1 MTDPLY
7 DVFVSYRRSD
17 GSKTAQWIRRELEA
31 FRAPRALRHKFSRK
45 LRVYL
50 DVAFEKGTV
59 DFYEHTI
66 RPALMASRHLV
77 VIATPDAALRENS
90 ERDWIKREIDEFS
103 AGANGSNLLLVRG
116 LGPFDGPL
124 PADLATRFENIE
136 IVDLRDVS
144 RFWYLNPLRASRIA
158 NEKIKLIAPIIGIDA
173 SDMPILRR
181 EEERRQQSRIALILG
196 ASLAIF
202 AAIST
207 LTVFALHSRARATV
221 ALESSLASTGSLIL
235 SLGRAAGGGG
245 RARQELNSLIG
256 DACDVF
262 DKLRVEANADP
273 RASPLVVCYGRR
285 ASDHENLKELPQ
297 ARKLLDVAIL
307 QSLAI
312 HQRSRQSDDARSVV
326 TALSQLQ
333 GFLDQHGTPQER
345 TAHLRR
351 TGQILEEL
359 IAEQP
364 DEISLVEARLRAVA
378 GIAALTDVDKAPDEL
393 IAELD
398 RVADLAAQSAPTAY
412 RQRTNILVW
421 RARLLMTASLFTWA
435 SHPGDAL
442 ARLARADEALDLA
455 AAAADVEPRPK
466 PAARL
471 DVIDACVR
479 LSTAHAK
486 LGRSADALRFLEKGT
501 RLLGSLKESELS
513 RSEHVRFQK
522 LSDEIAG
529 ARRAGVA
536 Q

>member
-1 MTDPLY
+1 VTDLPY
-7 DVFVSYRRSD
+7 DVFISYRRSD

-31 FRAPRALRHKFSRK
+31 FRAPRALQHKFSRK

-50 DVAFEKGTV
+50 DVAFERGTI

-66 RPALMASRHLV
+66 RPALMASRHLL
-77 VIATPDAALRENS
+77 VIATPDAALRENP

-103 AGANGSNLLLVRG
+103 GGEYGSNLLVVRG
-116 LGPFDGPL
+116 LGRFDGPL

-144 RFWYLNPLRASRIA
+144 RFWFLNPLRASRIA

-173 SDMPILRR
+173 RDMPILRR
-181 EEERRQQSRIALILG
+181 EEERRQQSRIAAVLG

-202 AAIST
+202 VAISA

-235 SLGRAAGGGG
+235 SLGRSASGGG
-245 RARQELNSLIG
+245 RARQELNSLIS

-262 DKLRVEANADP
+262 DKLRIEANADP
-273 RASPLVVCYGRR
+273 RARPLVVCYGRR

-297 ARKLLDVAIL
+297 ARKLLDVAIVH
-307 QSLAI
+307 SLAI
-312 HQRSRQSDDARSVV
+312 HQRSRQNDDARSVV

-333 GFLDQHGTPQER
+333 GFLDQNGTPEQR
-345 TAHLRR
+345 KAHLVR
-351 TGQILEEL
+351 TGKILDEL

-364 DEISLVEARLRAVA
+364 DEPLLVEARLRAVA
-378 GIAALTDVDKAPDEL
+378 GIAAQTDADKASSEL

-398 RVADLAAQSAPTAY
+398 RVADLAARSAPTAY
-412 RQRTNILVW
+412 RNRADILVW
-421 RARLLMTASLFTWA
+421 QAKLLMAASLFTQE
-435 SHPGDAL
+435 SRPGDAT
-442 ARLARADEALDLA
+442 ARLGRADGALDMA
-455 AAAADVEPRPK
+455 VAADVEPKPK
-466 PAARL
+466 PGARL
-471 DVIDACVR
+471 DVIDAYLR
-479 LSTAHAK
+479 LSTAYAR
-486 LGRSADALRFLEKGT
+486 LGRPADALRILEKGA
-501 RLLGSLKESELS
+501 RQLASLKEAELS
-513 RSEHVRFQK
+513 RSENVRLQK

-529 ARRAGVA
+529 ARRSGAA